1 MNFCANNTPVEIVR
15 DGVFRGTYF
24 IVQIIV
30 MLVSINMALNTK
42 HC

>member
-1 MNFCANNTPVEIVR
+1 MNFCANNTPVEIVT

-30 MLVSINMALNTK
+30 MSVSINMALNTK